1 MQSHRGKIQKKTMK
15 PVTKSTFGGQCHS
28 AGGQSFQN
36 GRPGG
41 SHEKKRQKL
50 ICIIG
55 RETVP

>member
-15 PVTKSTFGGQCHS
+15 PVTKIAHLEAS
-28 AGGQSFQN
+28 AKALVVRAFKM
-36 GRPGG
+36 GG

-55 RETVP
+55 RETDP

>member
-28 AGGQSFQN
+28 AGG
-36 GRPGG
+36 RPGG
-41 SHEKKRQKL
+41 SHEKKKQKL

-55 RETVP
+55 KETVP